1 MATKFFSLCCFCLS
15 VMVNAFCQ
23 PFVNLVPNPS
33 FEDFQNGCPAN
44 FHEMPLHWTWWR
56 ESPNSFS
63 TCVQPQNLFD
73 SLGWA
78 PWNGFGYQEPA
89 SGNSYV
95 GAYAF
100 SPDPFSGNNFRE
112 YLGCELTEPLVV
124 GETYYVSFKTSLGL
138 WNYYWV
144 LWACSHVGLIFTTQG
159 YQHPNNPMPIPNFA
173 HVYSKSIIA
182 DTANWVTV
190 SGTVV
195 ADKPYTHLGLGVFF
209 EQQYLDTLRMI
220 NIPGQSGLGAYY
232 YFDDVCVSSSS
243 DCLLAS
249 VKGQSKPRITLFP
262 NPSEDWVSIT
272 GLPMYAKLRLFGSNG
287 QLVLL
292 HDWTSSANKINIS
305 GLPEGIY
312 VAEITTTKEQWRE
325 KLVIVRQ

>member
-1 MATKFFSLCCFCLS
+1 MAIKFFSLCCFCLT
-15 VMVNAFCQ
+15 VTVNAFCQ

-33 FEDFQNGCPAN
+33 FEEFQNGCPAN

-89 SGNSYV
+89 SGKSYV
-95 GAYAF
+95 GACAF
-100 SPDPFSGNNFRE
+100 SPDPFWGGNFRE

-124 GETYYVSFKTSLGL
+124 GETYYVSFKTSPGL
-138 WNYYWV
+138 WNYYWMV
-144 LWACSHVGLIFTTQG
+144 WVCSHVGAIFTTQG

-173 HVYSKSIIA
+173 HVYSESIIA

-209 EQQYLDTLRMI
+209 EQQYLDTFRFMAG
-220 NIPGQSGLGAYY
+220 NSLGAYY
-232 YFDDVCVSSSS
+232 YYDDVCVSRSP
-243 DCLLAS
+243 DCLTA
-249 VKGQSKPRITLFP
+249 GINQSPTPAINFYP
-262 NPSEDWVSIT
+262 NPASDWLQIT
-272 GLPMYAKLRLFGSNG
+272 GIEQQANIRVFTATG
-287 QLVLL
+287 QLALYHQSIADKQRLDV
-292 HDWTSSANKINIS
+292 SSLSA
-305 GLPEGIY
+305 GIY
-312 VAEITTTKEQWRE
+312 YAEIKTKTKQHRE
-325 KLVIVRQ
+325 KLLIVR